1 MLIKP
6 QIMSNNPNLSTREKD
21 VLYLISK
28 EFSNSKIADFLYL
41 SKNTIDSHRRNLF
54 LKMHVHSSAGLIRR
68 AYELKILPMEMP
80 EAVRLIVEEKNI
92 VIKA

>member
-1 MLIKP
+1 
-6 QIMSNNPNLSTREKD
+6 MSSNPNLSTREKD

-28 EFSNSKIADFLYL
+28 EMSNSKIADLLYL

-68 AYELKILPMEMP
+68 AYELQILPMEMP
-80 EAVRLIVEEKNI
+80 EAVKTIVETTDAK
-92 VIKA
+92 IKV

>member
-1 MLIKP
+1 MN
-6 QIMSNNPNLSTREKD
+6 NNPNISTREKD

-28 EFSNSKIADFLYL
+28 EMSNAKIADFLFL

-80 EAVRLIVEEKNI
+80 ESIRTIMDSSAVKIEV
-92 VIKA
+92 

>member
-1 MLIKP
+1 MRKH
-6 QIMSNNPNLSTREKD
+6 PNVTSLSDREMD
-21 VLYLISK
+21 VLYLIAR
-28 EFSNSKIADFLYL
+28 EYSNSKIAEILFL

-80 EAVRLIVEEKNI
+80 EGVSKVINSDD
-92 VIKA
+92 IKA

>member
-1 MLIKP
+1 MR
-6 QIMSNNPNLSTREKD
+6 NNPKLSTREKD

-28 EFSNSKIADFLYL
+28 EFSNAKIADFLFL

-68 AYELKILPMEMP
+68 SYELKILPMEMP
-80 EAVRLIVEEKNI
+80 DAIKVLMETKKVE
-92 VIKA
+92 IKI